1 MLRAVKAPARR
12 RPRRRLAAAA
22 AAAAGLGLAAYLQLA
37 LRLHGR
43 YAAAFRPAA
52 PAAARPAPREAH
64 IFAGEDAGDEPEEG
78 EGKGE
83 GEADGGG
90 ADPAGPAAPASG
102 RARGGPAG
110 PSGRKGS
117 EGGGG
122 RRRKPHRGRGEGAGG
137 GDDVA
142 HCRCEDGVALACGTS
157 DRDRAVAAVCAV
169 QPRISKERAKLR
181 AKLNGMYPRATEY
194 GGRRMAEPD
203 ILNRNQTEYEIL
215 RAKEQ
220 WDKEYGLVEERWEL
234 RAALGVMHTGLRDF
248 MAADE
253 QSKYQAF
260 YTQDNADR
268 LRSYDKLPADL
279 KQSLPSMSPS
289 QFAHQTCAVV
299 GNSGTLTFSGLGRHI
314 DSHEI
319 VLRLNQGPT
328 HTKDVSY
335 VTDVGNRTDYRLLN
349 KKWTQVSA
357 PSARAGAED

>member
-12 RPRRRLAAAA
+12 RPRRRL
-22 AAAAGLGLAAYLQLA
+22 AAGLGLAAYLQLA

-102 RARGGPAG
+102 RARGRPAG
-110 PSGRKGS
+110 PSGRKGA

-137 GDDVA
+137 GDDAA
-142 HCRCEDGVALACGTS
+142 HCRCEDGVALGCGTS
-157 DRDRAVAAVCAV
+157 DRGRAVAAVCAL

-181 AKLNGMYPRATEY
+181 ARLNGMYPRATDYTREVY
-194 GGRRMAEPD
+194 QHVRASADGMAEPD

-220 WDKEYGLVEERWEL
+220 WDKEYGLVEVRGGPAAARWP
-234 RAALGVMHTGLRDF
+234 LGT
-248 MAADE
+248 
-253 QSKYQAF
+253 
-260 YTQDNADR
+260 
-268 LRSYDKLPADL
+268 
-279 KQSLPSMSPS
+279 
-289 QFAHQTCAVV
+289 
-299 GNSGTLTFSGLGRHI
+299 
-314 DSHEI
+314 
-319 VLRLNQGPT
+319 
-328 HTKDVSY
+328 
-335 VTDVGNRTDYRLLN
+335 
-349 KKWTQVSA
+349 
-357 PSARAGAED
+357 ED